1 MNEGLDLKA
10 FLENQA
16 AEGKADSVGSFTVA
30 REKALQKLAAF
41 ALPQAYDWVLKIV
54 QAANIWRV
62 PKMVVRQTRIATSFY
77 FCPPRDQNFPSEA
90 AIVGALENPALDHE
104 NPIHA
109 IAMALR
115 SLVQQTRLSF
125 VLAVRQDGEM
135 YKPIYAGDDVSALS
149 PQSREAWSYLTRDGV
164 RLTVSHFQ
172 GSESLTG
179 RYLPTFSGQPRRD
192 VEILAKLEE
201 RCFASAVPIDVDGR
215 ILGMVFPRGD
225 YFITHRQRPLV
236 LGRLAHHAEPRPRME
251 SLQLLTG
258 HVSRDNIRVSTSPS
272 HPDQPWFLITGS
284 DPRAESSAYR
294 TLSGM
299 LSPMG
304 RAAKKKPEH
313 RVSWTRQGVTVA
325 HYQFEGFGDPE
336 TTFQLFVP
344 ADHLRTDL
352 SGLEIERD
360 RSQWAQ
366 HNAQAPLKMIADD
379 LGLILGSP
387 ESRQALLAPVNP
399 ADLVRSQPTE
409 EQKVQLDGSDES
421 TFSGDILPEMP
432 TLGLGALHV
441 LGSASKLLDYL
452 PNHSARLERWAT
464 VALSQITSVR
474 DDLVGQTLS

>member
-30 REKALQKLAAF
+30 REKALQKLADF
-41 ALPQAYDWVLKIV
+41 ALPNAYDWVLKIV

-77 FCPPRDQNFPSEA
+77 FCPPRGQNFPSEG

-135 YKPIYAGDDVSALS
+135 YKPIFAGDDVSALS
-149 PQSREAWSYLTRDGV
+149 PQTREAWAYLTHDGV

-179 RYLPTFSGQPRRD
+179 RYLPTFSHQERRD
-192 VEILAKLEE
+192 VEILGKLEE
-201 RCFASAVPIDVDGR
+201 RCFASAVPIEVDGR

-225 YFITHRQRPLV
+225 YFIIHRQRPLV
-236 LGRLAHHAEPRPRME
+236 LGRLAHHAEPEPRTE

-258 HVSRDNIRVSTSPS
+258 HISRDNIRVSTSPG
-272 HPDQPWFLITGS
+272 HPDRPWFLITGS
-284 DPRAESSAYR
+284 DPRVESSAYR

-304 RAAKKKPEH
+304 RAAKKKAEH
-313 RVSWTRQGVTVA
+313 CVWWTRQGVTVA
-325 HYQFEGFGDPE
+325 QYRFEGFGDPE
-336 TTFQLFVP
+336 TSFQLFVP

-360 RSQWAQ
+360 RQQWSKY
-366 HNAQAPLKMIADD
+366 NARAPLKMIADD
-379 LGLILGSP
+379 LELILDSP
-387 ESRQALLAPVNP
+387 ESRQALLAPVKP
-399 ADLVRSQPTE
+399 ADLARSQSTE
-409 EQKVQLDGSDES
+409 EPTVKLEGSEES
-421 TFSGDILPEMP
+421 AFSGDLIPEMP
-432 TLGLGALHV
+432 ALGLGALYA
-441 LGSASKLLDYL
+441 LGSASKILNYL
-452 PNHSARLERWAT
+452 PNHSSRLERWAT
-464 VALSQITSVR
+464 LALSQIASVR